1 MELTEKE
8 QQIMKLGAITV
19 LACVIALAGTH
30 PAIAQT
36 GTVKSAI
43 AASNKKFSEAL
54 AAGNAA
60 GVAALH
66 TEDAV
71 LMPPNTEAVKGRP
84 AIEKLFTAF
93 VAAGIKGVTL
103 TSQEVEAHGDTATEL
118 GAYSI
123 KDATGKE
130 VDRGKY
136 IVLWKRV
143 KGDWKLHR
151 DIWNSSMPLPA
162 PK

>member
-1 MELTEKE
+1 
-8 QQIMKLGAITV
+8 
-19 LACVIALAGTH
+19 
-30 PAIAQT
+30 
-36 GTVKSAI
+36 
-43 AASNKKFSEAL
+43 
-54 AAGNAA
+54 
-60 GVAALH
+60 VAALH

-84 AIEKLFTAF
+84 AIEKLFMAF

-130 VDRGKY
+130 IDRAK
-136 IVLWKRV
+136 
-143 KGDWKLHR
+143 HR
-151 DIWNSSMPLPA
+151 PLEACHGRGSCTATSGTATYGCLRRSKSAAAPA
-162 PK
+162 VGGRDRHQA

>member
-1 MELTEKE
+1 MRF
-8 QQIMKLGAITV
+8 GATAV
-19 LACVIALAGTH
+19 LACVVALAGT
-30 PAIAQT
+30 AAVDAQS
-36 GTVKSAI
+36 GTVKAAI
-43 AASNKKFSEAL
+43 DASNKKFSEAL

-84 AIEKLFTAF
+84 AIEKLFMAF

-130 VDRGKY
+130 IDRGKY

-143 KGDWKLHR
+143 KGEWKLHR
-151 DIWNSSMPLPA
+151 DIWNSNMPLPA

>member
-1 MELTEKE
+1 MTFRTRTAL
-8 QQIMKLGAITV
+8 AC
-19 LACVIALAGTH
+19 ACVIALAGSPT
-30 PAIAQT
+30 AIAQT
-36 GTVKSAI
+36 GTVKAAI
-43 AASNKKFSEAL
+43 DVSNKTFSEAL

-66 TEDAV
+66 TEDAM
-71 LMPPNTEAVKGRP
+71 LLPPNSEAVSGRP
-84 AIEKLFTAF
+84 AIEKLFAAF
-93 VAAGIKGVTL
+93 VAAGLKGVTL
-103 TSQEVEAHGDTATEL
+103 TSQEVEAHGETATEL

-143 KGDWKLHR
+143 KGEWKLHR
-151 DIWNSSMPLPA
+151 DIWNSNLPVGA
-162 PK
+162 PR

>member
-1 MELTEKE
+1 MRF
-8 QQIMKLGAITV
+8 GATAV

-36 GTVKSAI
+36 GTVKAAI
-43 AASNKKFSEAL
+43 DASNKKFSEAL

-84 AIEKLFTAF
+84 AIEKLFMAF

-130 VDRGKY
+130 IDRGKY

-143 KGDWKLHR
+143 KGEWKLHR
-151 DIWNSSMPLPA
+151 DIWNSNMPVPA
-162 PK
+162 LK

>member
-1 MELTEKE
+1 MTFRGTTAL
-8 QQIMKLGAITV
+8 AC
-19 LACVIALAGTH
+19 ACVIALAGSGA
-30 PAIAQT
+30 AIAQT
-36 GTVKSAI
+36 ATVKAAI
-43 AASNKKFSEAL
+43 DVSNKKFGEAI

-66 TEDAV
+66 TEDAM
-71 LMPPNTEAVKGRP
+71 LLPPNGEAVRGRP
-84 AIEKLFTAF
+84 AIEKLFQAF

-103 TSQEVEAHGDTATEL
+103 TSQEVEARGENATEL

-130 VDRGKY
+130 IDRGKY

-143 KGDWKLHR
+143 KGEWKLHR
-151 DIWNSSMPLPA
+151 DIWNSNLPVAA
-162 PK
+162 PR

>member
-1 MELTEKE
+1 
-8 QQIMKLGAITV
+8 MKLGATAV
-19 LACVIALAGTH
+19 LACIVAFGGTQ
-30 PAIAQT
+30 AVIAQT
-36 GTVKSAI
+36 GTVKTAI
-43 AASNKKFSEAL
+43 DASNKKFSEAL

-84 AIEKLFTAF
+84 AIEKLFMAF

-103 TSQEVEAHGDTATEL
+103 TSQEVEAHGNTATEL

-123 KDATGKE
+123 KDPTGKE
-130 VDRGKY
+130 IDRGKY

-143 KGDWKLHR
+143 KGEWKLHR
-151 DIWNSSMPLPA
+151 DIWNSSLPVLA